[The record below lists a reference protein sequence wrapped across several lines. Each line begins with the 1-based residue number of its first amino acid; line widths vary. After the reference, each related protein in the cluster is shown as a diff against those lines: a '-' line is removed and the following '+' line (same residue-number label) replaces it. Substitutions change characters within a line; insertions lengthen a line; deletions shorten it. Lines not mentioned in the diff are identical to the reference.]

1 MGIVFKRIFNGGIQ
15 QRPFKAHKRY
25 EITDV
30 NYSSS
35 FEISI
40 LRGIS
45 DNGILTH
52 VSTSANNKIVVDPT
66 IITGSGALT
75 NELNN
80 IPQTIVWNSI
90 NSIFF
95 KRRNDIRLYETASV
109 ISIPQN
115 KFGDGIKPGSI
126 NGFDNSNFPSS
137 SISISDLKIDDE
149 YGLLVANELTS
160 STYLNSGDVLLYL
173 DFDGSVVD
181 RSFYSAENFTLG
193 NRDGITSNVNLGIGK
208 FYNFNKNNNVQ
219 IKHRNHFNI
228 LNKID
233 NWSVSFWANIPPSQS
248 LAGVETQT
256 LLQKKSIETYSDINM
271 VERVRTNNSPQYPF
285 DISFNT
291 ELHPTSAGCIFV
303 KASDGIS
310 TFNISS
316 SISVNDGLL
325 HHYVVNKSNNE
336 LSLYIDGVKNV
347 SGSYLFNGVIN
358 NNRDIIIGS
367 DKVSSAQLGFSGSIS
382 QLRIYRDGL
391 SNNMISS
398 LADNSTSGSAIQRKE
413 VGYIFYKQG
422 MILVSDPRPRYQN
435 MFLGN
440 GNWNYSNKP
449 FELNYKATKTIE
461 EVSILCEL
469 NKNEFNVSQNA
480 SLVLSSNEFDPRLKP
495 MVTGSDFRPYITQIG
510 LYNDSGDLLAIAK
523 LGSPLKK
530 RQDVDVTINV
540 KFDID

>member
-173 DFDGSVVD
+173 DFDGSVID

-382 QLRIYRDGL
+382 QLRIYRDEL

-461 EVSILCEL
+461 EISILCEL
-469 NKNEFNVSQNA
+469 NKNEFNVSQNV

>member
-173 DFDGSVVD
+173 DFDGSVID

-367 DKVSSAQLGFSGSIS
+367 DTVSSAQLGFSGSIS
-382 QLRIYRDGL
+382 QLRIYRDEL

>member
-173 DFDGSVVD
+173 DFDSSVID

-382 QLRIYRDGL
+382 QLRIYRDEL

-510 LYNDSGDLLAIAK
+510 LYNDTGDLLAIAK

>member
-25 EITDV
+25 EVTDV

-173 DFDGSVVD
+173 DFDGSVID

-382 QLRIYRDGL
+382 QLRIYRDEL

-461 EVSILCEL
+461 EISILCEL

>member
-25 EITDV
+25 EVTDV

-40 LRGIS
+40 LRGVS
-45 DNGILTH
+45 DNGILTQ
-52 VSTSANNKIVVDPT
+52 VSTSANNQIVVDPL

-90 NSIFF
+90 NSTFF
-95 KRRNDIRLYETASV
+95 KRRSDIRLYETASV
-109 ISIPQN
+109 VSIPQN
-115 KFGDGIKPGSI
+115 KFGDGIKPGSVSVL
-126 NGFDNSNFPSS
+126 DNSNYPLTL
-137 SISISDLKIDDE
+137 ISLSDLKIDDD

-160 STYLNSGDVLLYL
+160 STYMNSGDVLLYL

-193 NRDGITSNVNLGIGK
+193 ERSGITSNVSLGIGK

-219 IKHRNHFNI
+219 IKHRGHFNI
-228 LNKID
+228 LNKVD

-256 LLQKKSIETYSDINM
+256 LFQKKSIETYSDINM

-291 ELHPTSAGCIFV
+291 ELHPTNAGHIFV

-310 TFNISS
+310 TLNISS
-316 SISVNDGLL
+316 SMSVNDGLF

-347 SGSYLFNGVIN
+347 SGSYTFSGAVN
-358 NNRDIIIGS
+358 NDRDIIAGS
-367 DKVSSAQLGFSGSIS
+367 DMVSSNGFGFSGSIS
-382 QLRIYRDGL
+382 QLRIYRGEL
-391 SNNMISS
+391 SNNIISS

-413 VGYIFYKQG
+413 VGYVFYKQG
-422 MILVSDPRPRYQN
+422 MIFVSDPRPRYQN
-435 MFLGN
+435 IFLGN

-449 FELNYKATKTIE
+449 FQLNYKATKTIE

-469 NKNEFNVSQNA
+469 NRDEFNVSQNA
-480 SLVLSSNEFDPRLKP
+480 SLRLSSNEFDPRLKSV
-495 MVTGSDFRPYITQIG
+495 VTGSDFRPYITQIG
-510 LYNDSGDLLAIAK
+510 LYNDTGDLLAVAK

>member
-173 DFDGSVVD
+173 DFDGSVID

-382 QLRIYRDGL
+382 QLRIYRDEL

>member
-25 EITDV
+25 EVTDV

-40 LRGIS
+40 LRGVS
-45 DNGILTH
+45 DNGILTQ
-52 VSTSANNKIVVDPT
+52 VSTSANNQIVVDPS

-75 NELNN
+75 NELNS

-90 NSIFF
+90 NSTFF
-95 KRRNDIRLYETASV
+95 KRRSDIRLYETASV
-109 ISIPQN
+109 VSIPQN
-115 KFGDGIKPGSI
+115 KFGDGIKPGSVSVS
-126 NGFDNSNFPSS
+126 DNSNYPLTL
-137 SISISDLKIDDE
+137 ISLSDLKIDDD

-160 STYLNSGDVLLYL
+160 SAYVNSGDVLLYL

-181 RSFYSAENFTLG
+181 RSFYFTENFTLG
-193 NRDGITSNVNLGIGK
+193 ERSGITSNVSLGIGK

-219 IKHRNHFNI
+219 IKHRGHFNI
-228 LNKID
+228 LNKVD
-233 NWSVSFWANIPPSQS
+233 NWSVSFWANIPLSQS

-291 ELHPTSAGCIFV
+291 ELHPTSAGHIFV

-310 TFNISS
+310 TLNISS
-316 SISVNDGLL
+316 SMSVNDGLF

-347 SGSYLFNGVIN
+347 SGSYTFSGAVN
-358 NNRDIIIGS
+358 NDRDIIAGS
-367 DKVSSAQLGFSGSIS
+367 DMVSSNGFGFSGSIS
-382 QLRIYRDGL
+382 QLRIYRGEL
-391 SNNMISS
+391 SNNIISS

-413 VGYIFYKQG
+413 VGYVFYKQG
-422 MILVSDPRPRYQN
+422 MIFVSDPRPRYQN
-435 MFLGN
+435 IFLGN

-449 FELNYKATKTIE
+449 FQLNYKATKTIE

-469 NKNEFNVSQNA
+469 NRDEFNVSQNA
-480 SLVLSSNEFDPRLKP
+480 SLRLSSNEFDPRLKSI
-495 MVTGSDFRPYITQIG
+495 VTGSDFRPYITQIG
-510 LYNDSGDLLAIAK
+510 LYNDTGDLLAVAK

>member
-25 EITDV
+25 EVTDV

-40 LRGIS
+40 LRGVS
-45 DNGILTH
+45 DNGILTQ
-52 VSTSANNKIVVDPT
+52 VSTSANNQIVVDPS

-75 NELNN
+75 NELNS

-90 NSIFF
+90 NSTFF
-95 KRRNDIRLYETASV
+95 KRRNDVRLYETASV
-109 ISIPQN
+109 VSIPQN
-115 KFGDGIKPGSI
+115 KFGDGIKPGSVSVL
-126 NGFDNSNFPSS
+126 DNSNYPLTP
-137 SISISDLKIDDE
+137 ISLSDLKIDDD

-160 STYLNSGDVLLYL
+160 STYMNNGDVLLYL

-181 RSFYSAENFTLG
+181 RSSYSAENFTLAE
-193 NRDGITSNVNLGIGK
+193 RSGITSNVSLGIGK

-219 IKHRNHFNI
+219 IKHRGHFNI
-228 LNKID
+228 LNKVD

-291 ELHPTSAGCIFV
+291 ELHPTNAGHIFV

-310 TFNISS
+310 TLNISS
-316 SISVNDGLL
+316 SMPVNDGLF

-347 SGSYLFNGVIN
+347 SGSYTFSGAVN
-358 NNRDIIIGS
+358 NDRDIIAGS
-367 DKVSSAQLGFSGSIS
+367 DMVSSNGFGFSGSIS
-382 QLRIYRDGL
+382 QLRIYRDEV
-391 SNNMISS
+391 SNNIISS

-413 VGYIFYKQG
+413 VGYVFYKQG
-422 MILVSDPRPRYQN
+422 MIVVSDPRPRYQN
-435 MFLGN
+435 IFLGN

-469 NKNEFNVSQNA
+469 NRDEFNVSQNA

-510 LYNDSGDLLAIAK
+510 LYNDTGDLLAVAK

>member
-382 QLRIYRDGL
+382 QLRIYRDEL

-461 EVSILCEL
+461 EISILCEL

>member
-25 EITDV
+25 EVTDV

-40 LRGIS
+40 LRGVS
-45 DNGILTH
+45 DNGILTQ
-52 VSTSANNKIVVDPT
+52 VSTSANNQIVVDPL

-90 NSIFF
+90 NSTFF
-95 KRRNDIRLYETASV
+95 KRRSDIRLYETASV
-109 ISIPQN
+109 VSIPQN
-115 KFGDGIKPGSI
+115 KFGDGIKPGSVSVL
-126 NGFDNSNFPSS
+126 DNSNYPLTL
-137 SISISDLKIDDE
+137 ISLSDLKIDDD

-160 STYLNSGDVLLYL
+160 STYMNSGDVLLYL

-193 NRDGITSNVNLGIGK
+193 ERSGITSNVSLGIGK

-219 IKHRNHFNI
+219 IKHRGHFNI
-228 LNKID
+228 LNKVD

-256 LLQKKSIETYSDINM
+256 LFQKKSIETYSDINM

-291 ELHPTSAGCIFV
+291 ELHPTNAGHIFV

-310 TFNISS
+310 TLNISS
-316 SISVNDGLL
+316 SMSVNDGLF

-347 SGSYLFNGVIN
+347 SGSYTFSGAVN
-358 NNRDIIIGS
+358 NDRDIIAGS
-367 DKVSSAQLGFSGSIS
+367 DMVSSNGFGFSGSIS
-382 QLRIYRDGL
+382 QLRIYRGEL
-391 SNNMISS
+391 SNNIISS

-413 VGYIFYKQG
+413 VGYVFYKQG
-422 MILVSDPRPRYQN
+422 MIFVSDPRPRYQN
-435 MFLGN
+435 IFLGN

-449 FELNYKATKTIE
+449 FQLNYKATKTIE

-469 NKNEFNVSQNA
+469 NRDEFNVSQNA
-480 SLVLSSNEFDPRLKP
+480 SLRLSSNEFDPRLKSI
-495 MVTGSDFRPYITQIG
+495 VTGSDFRPYITQIG
-510 LYNDSGDLLAIAK
+510 LYNDTGDLLAVAK

>member
-25 EITDV
+25 EVTDV

-40 LRGIS
+40 LRGVS
-45 DNGILTH
+45 DNGILTQ
-52 VSTSANNKIVVDPT
+52 VSTSANNQIVVDPL

-90 NSIFF
+90 NSTFF
-95 KRRNDIRLYETASV
+95 KRRSDIRLYETASV
-109 ISIPQN
+109 VSIPQN
-115 KFGDGIKPGSI
+115 KFGDGIKPGSVSVL
-126 NGFDNSNFPSS
+126 DNSNYPLTL
-137 SISISDLKIDDE
+137 ISLSDLKIDDD

-160 STYLNSGDVLLYL
+160 STYMNSGDVLLYL

-193 NRDGITSNVNLGIGK
+193 ERSGITSNVSLGIGK

-219 IKHRNHFNI
+219 IKHRGHFNI
-228 LNKID
+228 LNKVD

-256 LLQKKSIETYSDINM
+256 LFQKKSIETYSDINM

-291 ELHPTSAGCIFV
+291 ELHPTSAGRIFV

-310 TFNISS
+310 TLNISS
-316 SISVNDGLL
+316 SMSVNDGLF

-347 SGSYLFNGVIN
+347 SGSYTFSGAVN
-358 NNRDIIIGS
+358 NDRDIIAGS
-367 DKVSSAQLGFSGSIS
+367 DMVSSNGFGFSGSIS
-382 QLRIYRDGL
+382 QLRIYRGEL
-391 SNNMISS
+391 SNNIISS

-413 VGYIFYKQG
+413 VGYVFYKQG
-422 MILVSDPRPRYQN
+422 MIFVSDPRPRYQN
-435 MFLGN
+435 IFLGN

-449 FELNYKATKTIE
+449 FQLNYKATKTIE

-469 NKNEFNVSQNA
+469 NRDEFNVSQNA
-480 SLVLSSNEFDPRLKP
+480 SLRLSSNEFDPRLKSV
-495 MVTGSDFRPYITQIG
+495 VTGSDFRPYITQIG
-510 LYNDSGDLLAIAK
+510 LYNDTGDLLAVAK

>member
-1 MGIVFKRIFNGGIQ
+1 MLIL
-15 QRPFKAHKRY
+15 AL
-25 EITDV
+25 
-30 NYSSS
+30 
-35 FEISI
+35 ISI
-40 LRGIS
+40 LRGVS
-45 DNGILTH
+45 DNGILTQ
-52 VSTSANNKIVVDPT
+52 VSTSANNQIVVDPL

-90 NSIFF
+90 NSTFF
-95 KRRNDIRLYETASV
+95 KRRSDIRLYETASV
-109 ISIPQN
+109 VSIPQN
-115 KFGDGIKPGSI
+115 KFGDGIKPGSVSVL
-126 NGFDNSNFPSS
+126 DNSNYPLTL
-137 SISISDLKIDDE
+137 ISLSDLKIDDD

-160 STYLNSGDVLLYL
+160 STYMNSGDVLLYL

-193 NRDGITSNVNLGIGK
+193 ERSGITSNVSLGIGK

-219 IKHRNHFNI
+219 IKHRGHFNI
-228 LNKID
+228 LNKVD

-256 LLQKKSIETYSDINM
+256 LFQKKSIETYSDINM

-291 ELHPTSAGCIFV
+291 ELHPTNAGHIFV

-310 TFNISS
+310 TLNISS
-316 SISVNDGLL
+316 SMSVNDGLF

-347 SGSYLFNGVIN
+347 SGSYTFSGAVN
-358 NNRDIIIGS
+358 NDRDIIAGS
-367 DKVSSAQLGFSGSIS
+367 DMVSSNGFGFSGSIS
-382 QLRIYRDGL
+382 QLRIYRGEL
-391 SNNMISS
+391 SNNIISS

-413 VGYIFYKQG
+413 VGYVFYKQG
-422 MILVSDPRPRYQN
+422 MIFVSDPRPRYQN
-435 MFLGN
+435 IFLGN

-449 FELNYKATKTIE
+449 FQLNYKATKTIE

-469 NKNEFNVSQNA
+469 NRDEFNVSQNA
-480 SLVLSSNEFDPRLKP
+480 SLRLSSNEFDPRLKSI
-495 MVTGSDFRPYITQIG
+495 VTGSDFRPYITQIG
-510 LYNDSGDLLAIAK
+510 LYNDTGDLLAVAK